1 MGRIN
6 TTGSAP
12 GYVAEYSSLVRG
24 TGRQIDWGVL
34 DDSWR
39 SSAWTVKVNDAAA
52 AQGDTALGVDALAQA
67 LPKGTILWFA
77 AGDFARLTADAA
89 KGAVSLTVEAL
100 VNAISDDATATVGG
114 AGVKRI
120 KAGTIMVE
128 QANGKM
134 VPRIARLNS
143 ETSIGFLTA
152 DAEEGAYNDALSGHG
167 VLIGG
172 VFYKELL
179 PEQANGNFATWV
191 GEINTAGPGVRLETF
206 SDSRAS

>member
-1 MGRIN
+1 
-6 TTGSAP
+6 
-12 GYVAEYSSLVRG
+12 
-24 TGRQIDWGVL
+24 
-34 DDSWR
+34 
-39 SSAWTVKVNDAAA
+39 VKVNDAAA
-52 AQGDTALGVDALAQA
+52 AQGDTAVGVDALAQA
-67 LPKGTILWFA
+67 LPKGTVLWFA
-77 AGDFARLTADAA
+77 AGKFARLTADAA

-100 VNAISDDATATVGG
+100 VAGISDDATAIVGG
-114 AGVKRI
+114 SGVKRI

-179 PEQANGNFATWV
+179 PENANGSFATWV
-191 GEINTAGPGVRLETF
+191 GEINTAKGEAFMELRYPGGEVFLHQISLMEGDKTTLEVECGIEE
-206 SDSRAS
+206 DQLMHASVPILAS